1 MPLIKLSEIKYDDDE
16 RIRKELADSESSIDE
31 LGESLKTNGQINPV
45 IIRSDGSLVAGR
57 RRIEAARKIG
67 WEVIRVD
74 IWEEL
79 DPLKQKVIE
88 FDENDKRKQ
97 LTWQEKAAAIAEIHR
112 LYRLKASTSTV
123 EEQPAAAG
131 PWTPA
136 DTARAIGKP
145 PSTVSEYLSL
155 ATALGNER
163 VANRPSYR
171 GALDAFKRE
180 RELQL
185 VRELARR
192 RAKGLGIVS
201 ESHAGGL
208 TGGVIYNADCRT
220 ILETIAAE
228 TVDLVIMDPP
238 WGIDFDKSAQW
249 TKRWIATYDDSP
261 NAVKSMLQKVFRQ
274 LYHIL
279 KPTCHLYTFFPIQE
293 EQWWV
298 DTLTAVGFIVRQRP
312 LVWFKTGQP
321 SISSVYT
328 SFLPCYETIL
338 WAYKPGSD
346 DSRRLFSNPIPEG
359 FGYPRENGEYHENQ
373 KPVEMLAKM
382 VASSAEPNEIVLDP
396 FAGGGSTLAAAFAHG
411 CYYIG
416 IEQDEANFKKC
427 TERLRSLEDAQS
439 LASVATTVDDPD
451 GDGEAET
458 GEPDAQSTETTP

>member
-1 MPLIKLSEIKYDDDE
+1 MPLIKLSEIKYNDDE
-16 RIRKELADSESSIDE
+16 RIRKELTDAESSIDE
-31 LGESLKTNGQINPV
+31 LGESLKANGQINPV
-45 IIRSDGSLVAGR
+45 IIRADGSLVAGR

-67 WEVIRVD
+67 WEDIRVD

-97 LTWQEKAAAIAEIHR
+97 LTWQEKAKAIADIHI
-112 LYRLKASTSTV
+112 LLQVAAK
-123 EEQPAAAG
+123 EQPKVV
-131 PWTPA
+131 WTA
-136 DTARAIGKP
+136 NDTARSLGQ
-145 PSTVSEYLSL
+145 SEGSVREYLSL

-201 ESHAGGL
+201 DTNARAL

-220 ILETIAAE
+220 VLETIAAE
-228 TVDLVIMDPP
+228 TVDLVLMDPP

-249 TKRWIATYDDSP
+249 TKRWIRTYDDNP
-261 NAVKSMLQKVFRQ
+261 NAVKTMLQTVFRQ

-293 EQWWV
+293 EEWWV
-298 DTLTAVGFIVRQRP
+298 NALTTVGFIVRQRP

-338 WAYKPGSD
+338 WAYKPGD
-346 DSRRLFSNPIPEG
+346 NDSRRLFSHPIPEG
-359 FGYPRENGEYHENQ
+359 FGYPREDGAYHENQ
-373 KPVEMLAKM
+373 KPVEMLSRM
-382 VASSAEPNEIVLDP
+382 VESSSEVNEIVLDP
-396 FAGGGSTLAAAFAHG
+396 FAGGGSTLAAAFALG
-411 CYYIG
+411 RYYIG
-416 IEQDEANFKKC
+416 IEFDEPNFTKC
-427 TERLRSLEDAQS
+427 AERLRSLEDAQS
-439 LASVATTVDDPD
+439 VAPVAESLDDPV
-451 GDGEAET
+451 GDGEAEA
-458 GEPDAQSTETTP
+458 GESDAQSTEADPQS